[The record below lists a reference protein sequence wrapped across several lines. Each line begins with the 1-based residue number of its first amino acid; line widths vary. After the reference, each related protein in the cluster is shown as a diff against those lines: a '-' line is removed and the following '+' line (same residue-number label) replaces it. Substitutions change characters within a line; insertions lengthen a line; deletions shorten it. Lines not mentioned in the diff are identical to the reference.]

1 MQGFFCFLRVA
12 IFTVLTGCR
21 TKPELQPR
29 EETRAMV
36 QVPIHERGTQDK
48 PLEKLFHV
56 IFIGINRINFCY
68 RYGKAQRSGEKRQ
81 YE

>member
-1 MQGFFCFLRVA
+1 MQSFFCLLIVA
-12 IFTVLTGCR
+12 IFTVLASCI
-21 TKPELQPR
+21 TKPGLQPR
-29 EETRAMV
+29 EEGRAMV

-56 IFIGINRINFCY
+56 IFIGTYCPNF
-68 RYGKAQRSGEKRQ
+68 RRRHRRAMEGSERKP